1 MADSYNKKERD
12 KKRRKRKQDKA
23 EKKKQRQEDGTKQA
37 EFMYLDADGNLTS
50 EPQDLENREE
60 VDIDVST
67 IQVSTPKMEDR
78 VVNKF
83 SKTGVVKFYD
93 PEKRFGFILDPK
105 TNQEYFVHIN
115 DLVDEIK
122 EKDEVEF
129 EEGLGKKGKVALKVK
144 LVKK

>member
-12 KKRRKRKQDKA
+12 KKRRKRKQDKLD
-23 EKKKQRQEDGTKQA
+23 KKKQRQEEGAKPV
-37 EFMYLDADGNLTS
+37 EFMYLDADGNLTT

-67 IQVSTPKMEDR
+67 INVSTPKMEDR
-78 VVNKF
+78 AVNKF

-93 PEKRFGFILDPK
+93 PEKRFGFIIDPK
-105 TNQEYFVHIN
+105 SNMDYFVHVN

-129 EEGLGKKGKVALKVK
+129 EEGIGKKGKVALNVK